1 MKESEN
7 NAGWVW
13 ITGGSQGI
21 GKALALE
28 LARRGRKVVIS
39 ARSRDKLQ
47 SVADEADK
55 LAGRVEVA
63 ALDVTDEEAV
73 SAALEGIEAVH
84 GPVEVAVLNAGTHEP
99 VSAEDFDPAVFE
111 KLVRINFLGVANCLG
126 PLIAKMKERRRGRIA
141 IVASLS
147 GYTGLPTASAYGATK
162 AALINMAEAL
172 KVELEPSGIQVQVVN
187 PGFVETPLTDKN
199 RFEMPF
205 LMPVDAAAEAFA
217 NGLEARR
224 FEIVFPRRFAY
235 ILKVL
240 RCLPYALR
248 FMVTRR
254 LIPKGASS

>member
-1 MKESEN
+1 MSELD
-7 NAGWVW
+7 AETGWVW

-21 GKALALE
+21 GRALALE
-28 LARRGRKVVIS
+28 LAGRGRSVVVS
-39 ARSRDKLQ
+39 ARSRDKL
-47 SVADEADK
+47 EAVVEDARG
-55 LAGRVEVA
+55 LSGRVEA
-63 ALDVTDEEAV
+63 AAVDVTDTKAV
-73 SAALEGIEAVH
+73 AAALEGIEAVH

-99 VSAEDFDPAVFE
+99 VSAAEFDPAVFE
-111 KLVRINFLGVANCLG
+111 KLARINFLGVANCLG
-126 PLIAKMKERRRGRIA
+126 PLIAHMKARGRGRIA

-172 KVELEPSGIQVQVVN
+172 KVELEPLGLQVQVVN

-199 RFEMPF
+199 RFKMPF
-205 LMPVDAAAEAFA
+205 LMPVEDAARAFA
-217 NGLEARR
+217 DGLEARR

-240 RCLPYALR
+240 RCLPYRLR

-254 LIPKGASS
+254 LIPKGAGA